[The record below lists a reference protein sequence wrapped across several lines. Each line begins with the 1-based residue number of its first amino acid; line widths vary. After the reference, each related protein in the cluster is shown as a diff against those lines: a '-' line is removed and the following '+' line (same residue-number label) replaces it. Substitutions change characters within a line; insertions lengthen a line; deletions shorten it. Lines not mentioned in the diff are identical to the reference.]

1 MKAKDINIYS
11 IFSRTYK
18 KKMFSFMDF
27 GEIGILKKGKTI
39 RQVSNVYHFPISKY
53 INTTTRKGGLNNG
66 SNRIRRYIC
75 I

>member
-27 GEIGILKKGKTI
+27 GEIGRLKKGKTI
-39 RQVSNVYHFPISKY
+39 RQVSNVYQFPIHKY
-53 INTTTRKGGLNNG
+53 FNQPKKQLK
-66 SNRIRRYIC
+66 
-75 I
+75 

>member
-27 GEIGILKKGKTI
+27 GEIGRLKKVKTI
-39 RQVSNVYHFPISKY
+39 RQVSNVYQFPINQYYNQK
-53 INTTTRKGGLNNG
+53 
-66 SNRIRRYIC
+66 RRVK
-75 I
+75 